1 MAIKSLF
8 DKHERATKIVSLT
21 NKTDASEDVESTGY
35 YSAEISQ
42 KNKFEPH
49 VDYTSASNFA
59 RFGSA
64 EKYYTD
70 TITNIYS
77 KYPFDGSQKEQTQ
90 WAISASGID
99 QHIFE
104 NEYPRTNGYVN
115 IGNSY
120 GALISGPTDGYSFYG
135 SDEYIYIKAGPN
147 PDPDGSSKKLSQ
159 IFNLSSSNFY
169 NSSENRTSNLSLD
182 GETGICV
189 EFWLK
194 KDNFTSQSSKQV
206 IFDLW
211 NSASFGTDTYGR
223 YRIEV
228 RGTDTTKLYLEV
240 MSGSSGSLEIE
251 IGDALTVTDGQW
263 HHYGITTKNVG
274 SSLTTN
280 TYLDGALNS
289 TVVSGSS
296 IGTVTGS
303 IIGYI
308 GALGTS
314 VSGTNGA
321 TGWGKLSGS
330 LDEMRIWKTYRT
342 DKDIGRNWFTQVGGG
357 TNEDDANTDLGAYY
371 KFNEG
376 ITLTASVDSRVLDYS
391 GRFSDGAWTGYTS
404 TSRNTGSAIVD
415 SLAAK
420 SEFKDPIIYSFHPAV
435 VALLSAKQE
444 EGKLHDQQNPASIY
458 HSIPGWITEE
468 DEKIGGDLLSLT
480 QIVSS
485 FFDSIYL
492 KIQELPRLKDVQYL
506 SSSEKPYPFT
516 NKSLESLGFTAPEM
530 FVEADVIEAISSRN
544 ETENFEEKIYNIK
557 NTIYQNVYN
566 NLLYIYKTK
575 GTMKSFRNLL
585 RCYGIDEELVRINLY
600 VDGATY
606 ELEDDYKLHALEKKF
621 VNFAKTDRFQGTVYQ
636 TASSDISNST
646 SFITASTFDHPMT
659 IESQFIIPKKFPID
673 STLYFRTDFI
683 SASLFGMHEAVD
695 DGTDYTWAAGDDC
708 NFQVYVVK
716 EKLNSGNAKFVLKS
730 TTDNAPFPT
739 LETSVYKEIYENTNW
754 NIAVRL
760 KQQYELLDTGS
771 AGLVAS
777 DNPYTLEFYG
787 VETEGD
793 LVRNEFLLTS
803 SLSYAS
809 GSGFI
814 KSNKRFYAG
823 SHRTNFTGST
833 LEQTDVKSTENRVW
847 VSYLDN
853 ETIKVH
859 AKDTT
864 NYGTKSPYRNVYAE
878 YNEIGVQIP
887 EVDTL
892 TLHWGYDT
900 LSSSDAGV
908 GPGYTAGFTV
918 DDISSGSSA
927 SNVTYGALDDILKK
941 QHPGRGHFFLAND
954 TDVITKEYVSNAKLQ
969 GPETMQGDDL
979 VSIINGQDDQI
990 YTRESRPLTYRYA
1003 IEKGM
1008 QQVISDEMIDVFG
1021 SIVDFN
1027 NLIGEPINRYRLDY
1041 HDLGKLRQIFFS
1053 RIKNTPNLIKY
1064 VEFYKWIDGAITTMV
1079 QQLVPAS
1086 ARFSDSVSTV
1096 VESHILERNKYWTK
1110 FPTIELEEDIPE
1122 DPMRGIGELKY
1133 PWRTGHAPINGQQN
1147 TNCFWWRNRAVGSE
1161 PPLNPD
1167 PSSIRAPIFS
1177 VAHSAFDRKFNSP
1190 ISFAVDNLYITDDD
1204 STNIGAIKEVIKFG
1218 SNGFISI
1225 SSTDTAIIDVLEGD
1239 ITGCDDE

>member
-1 MAIKSLF
+1 MGIKSLF
-8 DKHERATKIVSLT
+8 DKQNNVTKVVSLT
-21 NKTDASEDVESTGY
+21 DKTQAAENVESADY
-35 YSAEISQ
+35 YTAEIEQ

-59 RFGSA
+59 KFGSA

-70 TITNIYS
+70 SIASIYNQ
-77 KYPFDGSQKEQTQ
+77 YPFDGSQKEKTQ

-115 IGNSY
+115 VGNSY
-120 GALISGPTDGYSFYG
+120 GTTNGAAVDGYESFG
-135 SDEYIYIKAGPN
+135 SDEYIFIKGGPN
-147 PDPDGSSKKLSQ
+147 ADPEASSKTLSA
-159 IFNLSSSNFY
+159 IFDASSSNFY
-169 NSSENRTSNLSLD
+169 DTAKNRDSNLELA

-194 KDNFTSQSSKQV
+194 KDDFTFQSSKQV

-211 NSASFGTDTYGR
+211 NSASFGTSDYGR
-223 YRIEV
+223 YRVEA
-228 RGTDTTKLYLEV
+228 RSTDTTKLYLEV
-240 MSGSSGSLEIE
+240 MSGSSGSFEIE
-251 IGDALTVTDGQW
+251 IGDALPITDGTW
-263 HHYGITTKNVG
+263 HHYAVATKNDG
-274 SSLTTN
+274 SNLATRV
-280 TYLDGALNS
+280 YVDGALNQS
-289 TVVSGSS
+289 VVSGSS
-296 IGTVTGS
+296 IGTVVG
-303 IIGYI
+303 IMNGYV

-314 VSGTNGA
+314 VSGALNSI
-321 TGWGKLSGS
+321 GWGKLSGS
-330 LDEMRIWKTYRT
+330 IDELRIWKSYRT

-357 TNEDDANTDLGAYY
+357 TNRDDANTDLGVYY

-376 ITLTASVDSRVLDYS
+376 ITLIPSIDSKVLDYS
-391 GRFSDGAWTGYTS
+391 GRFSDGSWTGYTS
-404 TSRNTGSAIVD
+404 TSRNTGSAIVE
-415 SLAAK
+415 SSAAL
-420 SEFKDPIIYSFHPAV
+420 SEFKDPIVYSFHPAV
-435 VALLSAKQE
+435 VSLLATKQL
-444 EGKLHDQQNPASIY
+444 EGKLHDESNAASFY
-458 HSIPGWITEE
+458 HSIPGWIIEE
-468 DEKIGGDLLSLT
+468 DDQEGGDLLNLT
-480 QIVSS
+480 QILSS
-485 FFDSIYL
+485 YFDSLYL
-492 KIQELPRLKDVQYL
+492 KIQELPRLRDIQYL
-506 SSSEKPYPFT
+506 SSSVKPYPFT
-516 NKSLESLGFTAPEM
+516 GKSLESLGFTAPEM
-530 FVEADVIEAISSRN
+530 FIDADVLESVSSRD
-544 ETENFEEKIYNIK
+544 EVRDFEEKIYNIK
-557 NTIYQNVYN
+557 NTIYQNIYN
-566 NLLYIYKTK
+566 NLVYIYKTK

-585 RCYGIDEELVRINLY
+585 RCYGVDEELVRVNLY

-621 VNFAKTDRFQGTVYQ
+621 VNFASTDRFLGTVYQ
-636 TASSDISNST
+636 TSSADIPNST

-673 STLYFRTDFI
+673 SALYFRTDFI
-683 SASLFGMHEAVD
+683 SASLFGMHEALD
-695 DGTDYTWAAGDDC
+695 DGTDYTWASGDDC

-716 EKLNSGNAKFVLKS
+716 EELNSDNAKFVLKS

-739 LETSVYKEIYENTNW
+739 LETSVYKDIYDNTNW

-777 DNPYTLEFYG
+777 DNPYTLEFFG

-793 LVRNEFLLTS
+793 FVRNEFLLTA

-853 ETIKVH
+853 ESIKVH

-864 NYGTKSPYRNVYAE
+864 NYGTKSPYKNAYAE

-892 TLHWGYDT
+892 TLYWGYDT
-900 LSSSDAGV
+900 LSSSDGGS
-908 GPGYTAGFTV
+908 GPGYTAGFVV

-927 SNVTYGALDDILKK
+927 ANVTYGALDDILKK
-941 QHPGRGHFFLAND
+941 QHPGRGNFFLASD
-954 TDVITKEYVSNAKLQ
+954 TDVITKEYISNAKLQ
-969 GPETMQGDDL
+969 GPETTQGDDL
-979 VSIINGQDDQI
+979 VSIISGQDDQI

-1008 QQVISDEMIDVFG
+1008 QQVISDEMIDIFG

-1027 NLIGEPINRYRLDY
+1027 NLIGEPINRYRQDY

-1053 RIKNTPNLIKY
+1053 RIKNTPSLIKY
-1064 VEFYKWIDGAITTMV
+1064 VEFYKWIDSAITSMI
-1079 QQLVPAS
+1079 QQLIPAS
-1086 ARFSDSVSTV
+1086 ARFSAKVSTV

-1122 DPMRGIGELKY
+1122 NALRGIGELKY
-1133 PWRTGHAPINGQQN
+1133 PWRAGHAPINGQQN

-1190 ISFAVDNLYITDDD
+1190 ISFAVDGLYITDDD

-1239 ITGCDDE
+1239 ATGCDDE